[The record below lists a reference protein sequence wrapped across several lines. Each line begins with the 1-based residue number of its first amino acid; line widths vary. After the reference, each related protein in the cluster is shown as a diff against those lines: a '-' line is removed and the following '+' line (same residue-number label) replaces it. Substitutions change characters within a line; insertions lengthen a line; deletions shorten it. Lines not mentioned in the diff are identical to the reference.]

1 MFGEARI
8 WFAVGMVLRG
18 WIQAVGWIGRLR
30 GGRRGLG
37 GVGPFSP
44 GGTCGLGRVRRL
56 EGESS
61 LIAHFSVVAVVCG
74 GAPVSLLSGRG
85 DRLASV
91 YVGAI
96 CVASSRGP
104 KQPVSLMTA
113 YSPGRGKSM
122 ELGIC

>member
-18 WIQAVGWIGRLR
+18 WIQAVRWIGRLR

-61 LIAHFSVVAVVCG
+61 LIAHFSVVVAVWG
-74 GAPVSLLSGRG
+74 GAPVSLLSGRR

-91 YVGAI
+91 YVGAA
-96 CVASSRGP
+96 CAANWCGP
-104 KQPVSLMTA
+104 N
-113 YSPGRGKSM
+113 
-122 ELGIC
+122 